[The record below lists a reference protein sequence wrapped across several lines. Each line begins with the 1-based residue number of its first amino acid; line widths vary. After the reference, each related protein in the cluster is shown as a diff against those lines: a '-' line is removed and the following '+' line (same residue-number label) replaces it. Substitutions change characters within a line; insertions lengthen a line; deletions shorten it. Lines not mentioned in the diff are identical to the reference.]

1 MITQN
6 QTQKEWQIVFII
18 SAIVY
23 LFGCVFYSLFSDTDV
38 EWWAVMDKKEKDEK
52 DPSKVYAVKK
62 EKNDEIVAF

>member
-1 MITQN
+1 M
-6 QTQKEWQIVFII
+6 
-18 SAIVY
+18 
-23 LFGCVFYSLFSDTDV
+23 FYSLFSDTDV